1 MLYMEFIIATGILAG
16 LAALVL
22 GGLAIFRNVVKNN
35 QPKDP
40 DEPK

>member
-1 MLYMEFIIATGILAG
+1 MVFVIAAGILAG
-16 LAALVL
+16 LAAMVL

-40 DEPK
+40 NEPK

>member
-1 MLYMEFIIATGILAG
+1 MFMVFVIALGILTG
-16 LAALVL
+16 LVAMLL

-40 DEPK
+40 NEPK